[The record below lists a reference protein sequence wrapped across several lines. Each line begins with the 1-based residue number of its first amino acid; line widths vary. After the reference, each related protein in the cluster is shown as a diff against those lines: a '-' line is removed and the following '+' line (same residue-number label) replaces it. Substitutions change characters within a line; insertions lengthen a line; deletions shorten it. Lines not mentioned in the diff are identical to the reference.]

1 MNRRVRRKLTRRGQE
16 KVDCPEVDGC
26 LALDERGIVDWTRLP
41 DDTIIQLFS
50 CLNYRDRASLSSTCK
65 TWRSLGESPCL
76 WQVLDIRP
84 HKCDSAAAVS
94 LAPRCRNL
102 QKLRFRGAESADAI
116 IQLQAKSLCEISGDY
131 CRKITDATLSVIV
144 ARHESLES
152 LQLGPDFCERIS
164 SDAIKAIAIC
174 CPQLRRL
181 RLSGIREVDGDAINA
196 LARHCRDLVD
206 IGLIDCLNV
215 DEVALG
221 NVLSLRF
228 LSVAGTTN
236 MKWSLA
242 LQNWS
247 KLPNLTGLDV
257 SRTDIIPNA
266 VLRLFSS
273 SPCLKVLCALYCPSL
288 EQDAGFVSNN
298 NHKGKLL
305 LSFFTDIFKEVA
317 SLFVDTTN
325 KERNVFVEWRDL
337 KTKDRKMDDV
347 MNWLE
352 WILSHSLLRI
362 AESNPQGL
370 DNFWLSQGAYLL
382 LSLMRS
388 TQEEV
393 QERAA
398 TGLATFVVID
408 DENASIHGGR
418 AEAAIANL
426 SVNANVAKAVAE
438 EGGISILASLARS
451 MNRLVAEEAAGGLWN
466 LSVGE
471 EHKAAIAEAGGV
483 KALVDLIFKWSVT
496 GGEGVLERAAGALAN
511 LAADDKCS
519 IEVATVGGV
528 HALVKLAQNCK
539 AEGVQEQAARAL
551 ANLAAHGD
559 SNSNN
564 AAVGQE
570 AGALEALVQLTRS
583 PHDGKWKKPLLDWS
597 GGGYLP
603 LRRTKIIPR
612 LDKISGHL
620 VQLCSQSIFRI
631 IREKCGEIK
640 QEAAGALWNLS
651 FDDRNREAIAA
662 AGGVE
667 ALVALAHSCSNASP
681 GLQERAAG
689 ALWGLSVS
697 EANRSTNEIEPG
709 CLAENQG
716 AKLAAMMKTSEI
728 EPGCLAEDRGERAQ
742 MLVVTSLISSVL
754 FRHIAI
760 GREGGVVPLIALA
773 RSDAE
778 DVHETAAGALWNL
791 AFNPGNAFRIVE
803 EGGVPA
809 LVHLC
814 SSSVSKMA
822 RFMAALALAYMFD
835 GRMDE
840 VALVGTS
847 SDSNSKSV
855 NFDGARRMALKNIE
869 AFILAF
875 SDPQAFSAAAAS
887 SVPAALTQVTE
898 AARIHEAGHLRCSG
912 AEIGRF
918 VTMLRNSSSILKA
931 CAAFALLQNS
941 GASRILRAAAAA
953 ATAPIEAK
961 IFARIPGRDGRT
973 RDSIDIVEV
982 TVGP

>member
-1 MNRRVRRKLTRRGQE
+1 MSRRIRRKFTRRGQE
-16 KVDCPEVDGC
+16 DEKVDYPEVDED
-26 LALDERGIVDWTRLP
+26 LTLDERGIVDWTRLP
-41 DDTIIQLFS
+41 DDTVIQLFS
-50 CLNYRDRASLSSTCK
+50 CLNYRDRASLSSTCR
-65 TWRSLGESPCL
+65 TWRNLGASPCL
-76 WQVLDIRP
+76 WQVLDLRF

-116 IQLQAKSLCEISGDY
+116 IQLQAKSLYEISGDY
-131 CRKITDATLSVIV
+131 CRKITDATLSVIA

-164 SDAIKAIAIC
+164 SDAVKAIAIC

-181 RLSGIREVDGDAINA
+181 RLSGIHEVDGDAINA
-196 LARHCRDLVD
+196 LARHCRNLVD
-206 IGLIDCLNV
+206 IGLIDCLNI

-221 NVLSLRF
+221 NILPLRF

-242 LQNWS
+242 LQKWS

-257 SRTDIIPNA
+257 SRTDVIPNA

-273 SPCLKVLCALYCPSL
+273 SPCLKILCALYCPAL
-288 EQDAGFVSNN
+288 EQDANFVSNN
-298 NHKGKLL
+298 NHRGKLL
-305 LSFFTDIFKEVA
+305 LSFFSDIFKEVA
-317 SLFVDTTN
+317 SLFADTTN
-325 KERNVFVEWRDL
+325 KERNVFVEWRNL
-337 KTKDRKMDDV
+337 KTKDRKMGDV

-370 DNFWLSQGAYLL
+370 DNFWLSQGACLL

-398 TGLATFVVID
+398 TALATFVVID

-418 AEAAIANL
+418 AEAVMRDGGIGLLLNLARSWREGLQTEAAKAIANL

-438 EGGISILASLARS
+438 EGGISILAILAKS
-451 MNRLVAEEAAGGLWN
+451 MNRLAAEEAAGGLWN

-483 KALVDLIFKWSVT
+483 KALVDLIFKWSIT

-519 IEVATVGGV
+519 MEVATVGGV

-570 AGALEALVQLTRS
+570 AGALEALVELTRS
-583 PHDGKWKKPLLDWS
+583 PHDGV
-597 GGGYLP
+597 
-603 LRRTKIIPR
+603 R
-612 LDKISGHL
+612 
-620 VQLCSQSIFRI
+620 
-631 IREKCGEIK
+631 

-651 FDDRNREAIAA
+651 FDDRNRESIAA

-667 ALVALAHSCSNASP
+667 ALVALAESCSNASP

-697 EANRSTNEIEPG
+697 EANRSV
-709 CLAENQG
+709 
-716 AKLAAMMKTSEI
+716 KLFSFVVMM
-728 EPGCLAEDRGERAQ
+728 LD
-742 MLVVTSLISSVL
+742 
-754 FRHIAI
+754 
-760 GREGGVVPLIALA
+760 
-773 RSDAE
+773 D
-778 DVHETAAGALWNL
+778 
-791 AFNPGNAFRIVE
+791 
-803 EGGVPA
+803 
-809 LVHLC
+809 
-814 SSSVSKMA
+814 
-822 RFMAALALAYMFD
+822 
-835 GRMDE
+835 
-840 VALVGTS
+840 
-847 SDSNSKSV
+847 
-855 NFDGARRMALKNIE
+855 
-869 AFILAF
+869 
-875 SDPQAFSAAAAS
+875 
-887 SVPAALTQVTE
+887 
-898 AARIHEAGHLRCSG
+898 
-912 AEIGRF
+912 
-918 VTMLRNSSSILKA
+918 
-931 CAAFALLQNS
+931 
-941 GASRILRAAAAA
+941 
-953 ATAPIEAK
+953 
-961 IFARIPGRDGRT
+961 
-973 RDSIDIVEV
+973 
-982 TVGP
+982 

>member
-1 MNRRVRRKLTRRGQE
+1 MSRRIRRKLTRRGQE
-16 KVDCPEVDGC
+16 KVDCPEVDEC
-26 LALDERGIVDWTRLP
+26 LTLDERGIVDWTRLP
-41 DDTIIQLFS
+41 DDTVIQLFS
-50 CLNYRDRASLSSTCK
+50 CLNYRDRASLSSTCRS
-65 TWRSLGESPCL
+65 WRNLGLSPCL
-76 WQVLDIRP
+76 WQGLDLRP

-116 IQLQAKSLCEISGDY
+116 IQLQAKSLSEISGDY
-131 CRKITDATLSVIV
+131 CRKITDATLSVIA

-181 RLSGIREVDGDAINA
+181 RLSGVREVDGDAINA
-196 LARHCRDLVD
+196 LARHCRGLVD
-206 IGLIDCLNV
+206 VGFIDCLNI

-221 NVLSLRF
+221 NVLSLCF

-257 SRTDIIPNA
+257 SRTDVIPNA

-273 SPCLKVLCALYCPSL
+273 SPCLKILCALYCPAL
-288 EQDAGFVSNN
+288 EQDASFVSNN
-298 NHKGKLL
+298 NHRGKLL

-317 SLFVDTTN
+317 SLFADTTK
-325 KERNVFVEWRDL
+325 KERNVFVDWRNL
-337 KTKDRKMDDV
+337 KTKGRNMDDV

-370 DNFWLSQGAYLL
+370 DNFWLSQGAYMLL
-382 LSLMRS
+382 CLMRS

-418 AEAAIANL
+418 AEAVLRDGGIGLLLNLARSWKEGLQTEAAKAIANL

-438 EGGISILASLARS
+438 EGGISVLATLAKS
-451 MNRLVAEEAAGGLWN
+451 MNRLTAEEAAGGLWN

-471 EHKAAIAEAGGV
+471 EHKASIAEAGGV
-483 KALVDLIFKWSVT
+483 KALVDLIFKWSIS

-519 IEVATVGGV
+519 MEIATVDGV
-528 HALVKLAQNCK
+528 HFLVKLAQNCK

-583 PHDGKWKKPLLDWS
+583 PHDGV
-597 GGGYLP
+597 
-603 LRRTKIIPR
+603 R
-612 LDKISGHL
+612 
-620 VQLCSQSIFRI
+620 
-631 IREKCGEIK
+631 

-662 AGGVE
+662 ARGVE
-667 ALVALAHSCSNASP
+667 ALVALAQSCSNASP

-697 EANRSTNEIEPG
+697 EANS
-709 CLAENQG
+709 
-716 AKLAAMMKTSEI
+716 
-728 EPGCLAEDRGERAQ
+728 
-742 MLVVTSLISSVL
+742 
-754 FRHIAI
+754 IAI
-760 GREGGVVPLIALA
+760 GREGGVAPLIALA
-773 RSDAE
+773 RSDVE
-778 DVHETAAGALWNL
+778 DVHETAVGALWNL

-814 SSSVSKMA
+814 SSSISKMA

-840 VALVGTS
+840 VVLVGTS

-855 NFDGARRMALKNIE
+855 NLDGARRMALKNIE

-875 SDPQAFSAAAAS
+875 SDPQAFAAASAS
-887 SVPAALTQVTE
+887 SVPAALTQITE
-898 AARIHEAGHLRCSG
+898 SARIHEAGHLRCSG

-931 CAAFALLQNS
+931 CAAFALLQFTIPGGRHAQHHVCLLQHT

-961 IFARIPGRDGRT
+961 IFARIVLRNLEHHQIESST
-973 RDSIDIVEV
+973 
-982 TVGP
+982 